1 MENQANA
8 VAKKSSVK
16 LSLRF
21 VKEKFNVKEFL
32 DSQAHLTH
40 NRAAYKNTEKLY
52 LEKVVKELKGQFGV
66 KKGETFTPVED
77 SRQGEI
83 IVFSDGSQAKN
94 PLFHETMT
102 QRIAKQLG
110 HA

>member
-1 MENQANA
+1 MENQT

-32 DSQAHLTH
+32 DTQEHLTH
-40 NRAAYKNTEKLY
+40 NRAAYRNTEKLY
-52 LEKVVKELKGQFGV
+52 LEKVIKELKGQVGN
-66 KKGETFTPVED
+66 KKGEAFVPVED
-77 SRQGEI
+77 SRHGEI

-94 PLFHETMT
+94 PLFHEPMV
-102 QRIAKQLG
+102 QRIARQLG